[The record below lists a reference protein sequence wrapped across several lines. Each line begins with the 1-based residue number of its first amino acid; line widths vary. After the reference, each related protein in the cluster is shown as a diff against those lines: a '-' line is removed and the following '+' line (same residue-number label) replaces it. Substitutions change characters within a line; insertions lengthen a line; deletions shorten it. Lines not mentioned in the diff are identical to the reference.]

1 MAEFTDEFEGL
12 DEKEQRQKLKEE
24 KKRLAAEEKESRKE
38 RKKRRRELSEK
49 EADLETE
56 DVGSG
61 FATFLITLLII
72 LMWLAIMALL
82 VKLDVGG
89 FGSQV
94 LAPVIGKV
102 PVLNRI
108 LPESALLQLQQ
119 DENSETG
126 ITVNEGDGTT
136 PEIIL
141 PGFGND
147 EEEGVSGNT
156 DEESGGSGGAGSAYI
171 RQLEN
176 ELAEAQQ
183 RNNEYA
189 QMIAEQQAE
198 VNRLAPFEEEQQQF
212 EEVKADF
219 YEQVIYAENGPG
231 PEEYMKYYEGI
242 DPELAAELYQEAVK
256 SYMDTEEVRK
266 YAQTYASMK
275 AKKAAGIMEDLVNN
289 KGDAELAARILKQ
302 MSADDRGSILG
313 AMEAEPAGVVT
324 QLLEPDTLPGLN

>member
-1 MAEFTDEFEGL
+1 MDDFAEELSGL
-12 DEKEQRQKLKEE
+12 DEKEQRKKLKEE
-24 KKRLAAEEKESRKE
+24 KKRIAAEEKADKKERRKRRKE
-38 RKKRRRELSEK
+38 ISAR

-61 FATFLITLLII
+61 FATFIITVLII

-94 LAPVIGKV
+94 LAPVIGGV
-102 PVLNRI
+102 PGLNKI
-108 LPESALLQLQQ
+108 LPESALQQLQQ
-119 DENSETG
+119 EENGEQQAV
-126 ITVNEGDGTT
+126 VNESDDGTMT
-136 PEIIL
+136 EIIL
-141 PGFGND
+141 PGFGSS

-156 DEESGGSGGAGSAYI
+156 DQGAGGAGSAYI

-198 VNRLAPFEEEQQQF
+198 VNRLQPFEEEQRQF

-289 KGDAELAARILKQ
+289 KGDAELAARILNQ
-302 MSADDRGSILG
+302 MSADDRGKVLG
-313 AMEAEPAGVVT
+313 AMEAEPAGVLT
-324 QLLEPDTLPGLN
+324 QLLEPETLPSVN

>member
-1 MAEFTDEFEGL
+1 MDDFNDELSGI
-12 DEKEQRQKLKEE
+12 DEKEQRKKLKEE
-24 KKRLAAEEKESRKE
+24 KKRLAAEEKADKKE
-38 RKKRRRELSEK
+38 RKKRRKEISAR

-61 FATFLITLLII
+61 FATFIITILII

-82 VKLDVGG
+82 IKLDVGG

-94 LAPVIGKV
+94 LAPVIGNV
-102 PVLNRI
+102 PGLNKI
-108 LPESALLQLQQ
+108 LPESALMQLQQ
-119 DENSETG
+119 EENGEQQAV
-126 ITVNEGDGTT
+126 VNESDDGTMT
-136 PEIIL
+136 EIIL
-141 PGFGND
+141 PGFERND

-156 DEESGGSGGAGSAYI
+156 DQGSGGAGSAYI

-198 VNRLAPFEEEQQQF
+198 VNRLQPFEEEQRQF

-289 KGDAELAARILKQ
+289 KGDAELAARILNQ
-302 MSADDRGSILG
+302 MSSDDRGKVLG
-313 AMEAEPAGVVT
+313 AMEAEPAGVLT
-324 QLLEPDTLPGLN
+324 QLLEPEALPSVN